1 MESNLSI
8 SPQDI
13 HQTLV
18 SNQISEINLK
28 DGTIL
33 KVSNNFGPLKKKN
46 GFVVRKIK
54 MKMFNKIVKKLTT
67 ITVMAWGL
75 SGNILKLNIVKY
87 ARIALRDLEL

>member
-33 KVSNNFGPLKKKN
+33 KVSNNFGPLKKK
-46 GFVVRKIK
+46 K
-54 MKMFNKIVKKLTT
+54 MD
-67 ITVMAWGL
+67 
-75 SGNILKLNIVKY
+75 SS
-87 ARIALRDLEL
+87 